1 MANKVLAVYGT
12 PICEIYIEDVLIYGS
27 TDNEDLDN
35 TRKVLVRL
43 RKPQKRSVSFTEEKR
58 LQVLDFPLPET
69 EKVLLQLIGLEAL
82 R

>member
-12 PICEIYIEDVLIYGS
+12 PICEIYIDDVLIYGS

-35 TRKVLVRL
+35 TPKTTLITNRGT
-43 RKPQKRSVSFTEEKR
+43 SFTEEKR
-58 LQVLDFPLPET
+58 LQVLDFPLPEK
-69 EKVLLQLIGLEAL
+69 EKALLQLIGLEAL